1 MPLLLNKPHSR
12 VPEEFTAL
20 STAFLAFPGMTT
32 EPLYA
37 YTVRLT
43 RMTDFGIA
51 PSDAFAGLQ
60 AIPPAGLRAD
70 IAFAGESTG
79 RLAGAI
85 EGVDYLNLRADG
97 RMELDIRAVLT
108 TPDGARIA
116 LHARGAGQNDPAN
129 GRILLREHVQMTT
142 AHPAYSWLNPLEI
155 WATGEADM
163 AAGTVTVRGFI
174 VKTDA

>member
-1 MPLLLNKPHSR
+1 MPLFLNKPPPR
-12 VPEEFTAL
+12 VPEEFAAPWA
-20 STAFLAFPGMTT
+20 AFLAFPSMQI

-43 RMTDFGIA
+43 RMTDFGA
-51 PSDAFAGLQ
+51 TPADAFAGLQ

-70 IAFAGESTG
+70 IAFAGESAG

-85 EGVDYLNLRADG
+85 EGVDYLNLRSDG
-97 RMELDIRAVLT
+97 RMELDIRAVLS

-116 LHARGAGQNDPAN
+116 LHARGVGLNDPAN
-129 GRILLREHVQMTT
+129 GRIQLREHVRMTT

-163 AAGTVTVRGFI
+163 AAGTVTVRGFTA
-174 VKTDA
+174 KTDA